1 MFLLCFLLLF
11 PLQWEIDP
19 KKYCYD
25 FYQSVLPVFSSMVS
39 SLTFRSLIHFEL
51 IFACDVRE
59 CSIFYFYLFLLRLIN
74 NVLSVSAVQP
84 SDPVIHMRMS

>member
-1 MFLLCFLLLF
+1 M
-11 PLQWEIDP
+11 
-19 KKYCYD
+19 
-25 FYQSVLPVFSSMVS
+25 FSSMVS